1 MTEAEKDEIHNHVQA
16 IAAILYKDTER
27 REPEKLRS
35 LEGIEIAVREQMQN
49 CVSKDIGIFLSQ
61 QAREQ
66 NLAGQEN

>member
-16 IAAILYKDTER
+16 IATILYKDTER
-27 REPEKLRS
+27 WEPEKLTS

-49 CVSKDIGIFLSQ
+49 CVSKDIGIFLSK

-66 NLAGQEN
+66 NLVGQEN